1 MANMGKDKARRLKKI
16 DAELSRA
23 VEQGSSVEVV
33 ERLLADG
40 ADPNVDNANGK
51 PVVLL
56 AVQMGRF
63 DMLRRLIQAG
73 ADVNSADRD
82 GETPAIWAA
91 GDRDFECLRILVD
104 AGADVSKCNSKGM
117 SATDF
122 AKSIGPI
129 ESIEVILEAEAR
141 AGLNVRLMPSTE
153 IRTLNKQLFKAIE
166 SDDVDEA
173 ADLINEGAQINA
185 SWGWPT
191 NWRTPLY
198 VAVFYDSIGCLG
210 LLIDLGADVDLPSQG
225 GYTPA
230 MEAASEGKAKFLK
243 MLILAG
249 ANLDLTDTFGRTAAK
264 LAADYKHDDCLALI
278 REVEASIEASEID
291 VAAGPGKP
299 AKPRSSDSTT
309 L

>member
-16 DAELSRA
+16 DAELIRA

-56 AVQMGRF
+56 AVQMGQVE
-63 DMLRRLIQAG
+63 MLRRLVQAG

-104 AGADVSKCNSKGM
+104 AGADVSKCNSKGT
-117 SATDF
+117 SATDLVKTF
-122 AKSIGPI
+122 GPI
-129 ESIEVILEAEAR
+129 ESVGVILEAEAH

-173 ADLINEGAQINA
+173 ADLINQGAQINA
-185 SWGWPT
+185 SWGWPLT
-191 NWRTPLY
+191 WKTPLY
-198 VAVFYDSIGCLG
+198 VAVFNNSIGCLG
-210 LLIDLGADVDLPSQG
+210 LLLDLGADVDLPSQG
-225 GYTPA
+225 GFTPA
-230 MEAASEGKAKFLK
+230 MAAASKGKAEFLK

-249 ANLDLTDTFGRTAAK
+249 ANLDLTDIFGRTAAK
-264 LAADYKHDDCLALI
+264 LAADSKHDDCLALI
-278 REVEASIEASEID
+278 REAEASIEASELD
-291 VAAGPGKP
+291 VATGPGKP
-299 AKPRSSDSTT
+299 AKPRRSDSTT